1 MKLLL
6 LGILIL
12 FFIILITYEIYETFE
27 DKQPNAVSGLVRQ
40 NITCSDPDMEY
51 IYDRFDKAIIK
62 KSGEACDTSKYILS
76 NYFGID
82 YCMPKCKTGYTPFS
96 NDNSFCVRT
105 DGKCQLSSDLSNT
118 IESSWAQVCG
128 PLYKTNINIR
138 STIGSISTVIST
150 INNQYN
156 TIGSN
161 FYTFSN
167 HITDYTG
174 TNPTQILLRTN
185 VFNTNVVSNYLDL
198 TTLKNTIQSNYT
210 MMSNKKD
217 RFDSIY
223 NSFDCGNY

>member
-27 DKQPNAVSGLVRQ
+27 NKQPKAVSGLVRQ

-62 KSGEACDTSKYILS
+62 KSGEACPTDFILS

-82 YCMPKCKTGYTPFS
+82 YCMPKCKTGYKTFS
-96 NDNSFCVRT
+96 NDASFCVRT
-105 DGKCQLSSDLSNT
+105 DGKCQLSKDLSNT
-118 IESSWAQVCG
+118 IQSSWAQVCG
-128 PLYKTNINIR
+128 PLYKTNVNIL
-138 STIGSISTVIST
+138 STMGSISTVIST
-150 INNQYN
+150 INTQYN

-161 FYTFSN
+161 FITYSN
-167 HITDYTG
+167 TLQTYSGNDSTK
-174 TNPTQILLRTN
+174 QMLKRD
-185 VFNTNVVSNYLDL
+185 VFDTIVLSNYLDL
-198 TTLKNTIQSNYT
+198 TTLKNTIHSNYS

>member
-27 DKQPNAVSGLVRQ
+27 NKQPHAVSGFVRE

-51 IYDRFDKAIIK
+51 IYDRFDKAFIK
-62 KSGEACDTSKYILS
+62 KTGEACATNFTLS
-76 NYFGID
+76 NYFGIE
-82 YCMPKCKTGYTPFS
+82 YCIPNCKSGYTPFS
-96 NDNSFCVRT
+96 NDASFCVRT
-105 DGKCQLSSDLSNT
+105 DGKCQLSKDLSNT
-118 IESSWAQVCG
+118 IQNSWAQVCG
-128 PLYKTNINIR
+128 PLYKTNVNIL
-138 STIGSISTVIST
+138 STMGSISTVIST

-161 FYTFSN
+161 FISYSN
-167 HITDYTG
+167 TLQSYNGNDSTK
-174 TNPTQILLRTN
+174 QMLKRD
-185 VFNTNVVSNYLDL
+185 VFDTIVLSNYLDL
-198 TTLKNTIQSNYT
+198 TTLKTTIQSNYI